1 MNAKKLLVL
10 LLFAVSLSGVSSTTD
25 PPPTGAD
32 RIELMG
38 LLDIN
43 HGPNDVEAFA
53 DQNFVYIYFHQVFG
67 VVCVSLYNEAGMM
80 IHNDVV
86 NTAIQQQLV
95 IPITGLVDGVYTVVL
110 ENATGY
116 ADGEFEKTNN

>member
-10 LLFAVSLSGVSSTTD
+10 LLLAVSLLGISSTTD
-25 PPPTGAD
+25 PPPSGAD

-53 DQNFVYIYFHQVFG
+53 DQNFVYIYFHRNFG
-67 VVCVSLYNEAGMM
+67 NVSIALYNPTGVM
-80 IHNDVV
+80 IYNDVV
-86 NTAIQQQLV
+86 NTAVQQQLV
-95 IPITGLVDGVYTVVL
+95 IPITDLVDGVYTVVL

-116 ADGEFEKTNN
+116 VDGEFEKNNN

>member
-10 LLFAVSLSGVSSTTD
+10 LLLAVSLLVISSTTD
-25 PPPTGAD
+25 PPPSGAD

-53 DQNFVYIYFHQVFG
+53 DQNFVYIYFHRNFG
-67 VVCVSLYNEAGMM
+67 NVSIALYNPTGVM
-80 IHNDVV
+80 IYNDVV
-86 NTAIQQQLV
+86 NTAVQQQLV
-95 IPITGLVDGVYTVVL
+95 IPITDLVDGVYTVVL

-116 ADGEFEKTNN
+116 ADGEFEKNNN

>member
-10 LLFAVSLSGVSSTTD
+10 LLLAVSLLGISSTTD
-25 PPPTGAD
+25 PPPSGAD

-53 DQNFVYIYFHQVFG
+53 DQNFVYIYFHRNFG
-67 VVCVSLYNEAGMM
+67 NVSIALYN
-80 IHNDVV
+80 
-86 NTAIQQQLV
+86 
-95 IPITGLVDGVYTVVL
+95 PTGG
-110 ENATGY
+110 
-116 ADGEFEKTNN
+116 